1 VKLATPPAKAFDVVL
16 LGEREETERST
27 PRRRLTNALRD
38 TPASGSASGGHPYC
52 GVLPVHLS
60 DTAAEADA
68 VRFERYARMT
78 AAEKAARVVDLTR
91 TACSMALAGLRRR
104 HPAATQPELLLRLA
118 ALRLGAETVWRAYGW
133 RAPDGP

>member
-1 VKLATPPAKAFDVVL
+1 L
-16 LGEREETERST
+16 
-27 PRRRLTNALRD
+27 
-38 TPASGSASGGHPYC
+38 SGSGSGAYRYR

-68 VRFERYARMT
+68 VRFERYARIT
-78 AAEKAARVVDLTR
+78 PAEKAARVVDLTR
-91 TACSMALAGLRRR
+91 TACSMALAGLRGR
-104 HPAATQPELLLRLA
+104 HPAASQPELLLRLA

>member
-1 VKLATPPAKAFDVVL
+1 VP
-16 LGEREETERST
+16 
-27 PRRRLTNALRD
+27 
-38 TPASGSASGGHPYC
+38 
-52 GVLPVHLS
+52 PVHLS

-78 AAEKAARVVDLTR
+78 PAEKAARVVDLTR
-91 TACSMALAGLRRR
+91 TACSMALAGLRSR

-133 RAPDGP
+133 RAPDDP